1 MAYAITRDGLYRA
14 ERGNRIRTV
23 TPPSVRATGRNPVVH
38 TAPHSDITSAAK
50 LSGRMHE
57 VLRIAAKYRQDMP
70 PYSARLTEPHIVRSL
85 RENYMIIR
93 YSGTEW
99 TDGGVSK

>member
-1 MAYAITRDGLYRA
+1 
-14 ERGNRIRTV
+14 
-23 TPPSVRATGRNPVVH
+23 
-38 TAPHSDITSAAK
+38 
-50 LSGRMHE
+50 MHE